1 MAGFEKFLDMEHL
14 REVMTS
20 ATGKGVKVAILDTG
34 VESSHPHL
42 GDCVKACYD
51 VVPNSS
57 GSGGFETKLID
68 EGNDFMGHGTAC
80 AGIIHDLVP
89 EAELYSVRVI
99 GSGLGDTSD
108 KLIEGVKFALEQ
120 DWPIINLSLGTQQF
134 NRQLFRLAERASYDG
149 KILIASKDN
158 QHGKVGYPA
167 ALSAVIGVDMD
178 HFDDVLQFRYRMGE
192 EVELEAKGIY
202 IKAPSPGGGY
212 ELYTGTSFACPAV
225 AGIAARFMD
234 RIEGLTSFQLRTV
247 LAAMAEKKSAEPET

>member
-1 MAGFEKFLDMEHL
+1 MAGFETFLQMDAL

-51 VVPNSS
+51 VVPKS
-57 GSGGFETKLID
+57 SGGFETKLLD
-68 EGNDFMGHGTAC
+68 KGNDFMGHGTAC

-108 KLIEGVKFALEQ
+108 KLIEGVQFALEQ

-134 NRQLFRLAERASYDG
+134 NRQLFRLAERAVYDG

-178 HFDDVLQFRYRMGE
+178 HFEDVLQFRFRMGE

-225 AGIAARFMD
+225 AGIAARFKD

-247 LAAMAEKKSAEPET
+247 LAAMAQRGG